1 MKRWEGEE
9 RKKKNTL
16 EWKYM
21 PNYCSGTKPCRGPRK
36 MLPSRK
42 QQTPFLEDMS
52 LGDTWG
58 IQGGSDVRR
67 CCSARDAAPQ
77 ICFCSQ
83 LTLAERRPLK
93 RMGQICEDPL
103 GLRKKTHGTPAVK

>member
-1 MKRWEGEE
+1 
-9 RKKKNTL
+9 
-16 EWKYM
+16 
-21 PNYCSGTKPCRGPRK
+21 

-58 IQGGSDVRR
+58 VQGGSDV
-67 CCSARDAAPQ
+67 RDAAPQ
-77 ICFCSQ
+77 ICFCAQ

-103 GLRKKTHGTPAVK
+103 GLRKKAHGTPAVK